1 MLDVLRRGN
10 LFSRTGSALLA
21 AVFLFTNVTAV
32 YAQGQ
37 VTASTLPQSS
47 SAPVERL
54 DTVPKLLAHLK
65 ERAALKRERVEQRI
79 ADGGVWERVK
89 EFVGAGSLSLED
101 TDDVDATLAALDARH
116 EAELKNFADTRARLQ
131 TLGLNEKAQAKFHA
145 RIDHARQAYLDGRQ
159 AMQQHLQVLKTS
171 KNVYEQGRALETLD
185 AFFQNQQFSR
195 SQEPFDPNA
204 PLPFGPGEPAKA
216 REPSTTLDP
225 VSAMQSPVQRTTER
239 LMSAVGDTLIA
250 PAHAAFVPPGAA
262 DLGESEEI
270 TLSPAIRAKATELHN
285 NPVEIYNWVR
295 NSVEWIPTYG
305 SLQDADATLA
315 SQRGNAFAI
324 SSLLIALLRAAG
336 IQARYAYGVIEVP
349 IAQAQNWV
357 GGTTNPGAALSVLYQ
372 GGIPNAG
379 VVEGGR
385 ISAVRMEHIWVEA
398 YVDFVPSRG
407 AKNVAPDTWV
417 ELDAS
422 FKQYDFSNAIKISDH
437 IQIDLS
443 AHLEEMGAITT
454 TDLASG
460 WVKGVDASVVSG
472 LLGDIQ
478 SKLNAYVA
486 EVGPS
491 VSAAELFGIK
501 YQIEQERM
509 ALAAGLPYRLIS
521 INARYEAIPDQLRHA
536 IVISLSENTAIAKAT
551 GEKLFSVTLSL
562 SRAGSSAIA
571 ISFVPETPADA
582 DVLRSYIPSFKAGDV
597 INPNLLPKTIPGY
610 LVQLKAQFTLDGEV
624 LSEAGSFPLGT
635 ELAVSERLI
644 DPARDIPE
652 QSSSIVAGEYLAL
665 AVIGNGVNPIL
676 VERIGDQM
684 KRVREA
690 MDGESGEEEATD
702 KHTLAGSILQAGIL
716 GYFAMS
722 VLMDRISG
730 NSMGVI
736 SGSLPSFGVMSS
748 QLGVETL
755 FGVPWRVTYSGVA
768 MDVDRISTL
777 AMDKGGNGHLTRA
790 FYQASGLRD
799 SAYEH
804 LIPEQLF
811 GSVDRPVHGVSA
823 VKLISLAAAQ
833 GQKIFTLKKG
843 GATALDQM
851 TIGRSTKLE
860 IAAALNAGKEVTVHE
875 RPVSYEGWLG
885 EGYVILDPNT
895 GAGAYKISGGQNGG
909 AAQIDNI
916 AFQQYAISD
925 DAELLGYGVSAALPS
940 AIEMAG
946 AENLISQMAF
956 ECIEDLAITL
966 ILIALLLALLVRLAP
981 IVVAG
986 ALVLARAVFV
996 VFMTSMIPT
1005 LAAAGV
1011 KPVPTDCGCASGI
1024 TGHDKIS
1031 GPQCWICDAGQ
1042 HPTMKK
1048 SVDDAKVAARGMGCT
1063 PLWPASPAQRAI
1075 NAALFIDLAEK
1086 REAFN
1091 VCWDPLGEGHAQAAR
1106 EARTAAEKCL

>member
-1 MLDVLRRGN
+1 MLDVFRRGN

-131 TLGLNEKAQAKFHA
+131 TLGLNEKAQAKFNA

-417 ELDAS
+417 SLDAS
-422 FKQYDFSNAIKISDH
+422 YKQYDYTAGYGLAQNVPFDAEGLINDLQASATSNAT
-437 IQIDLS
+437 
-443 AHLEEMGAITT
+443 E
-454 TDLASG
+454 G
-460 WVKGVDASVVSG
+460 WVQNVDQAVIQQRFEQYKAQVETYINNQNPDATVG
-472 LLGDIQ
+472 EVLGTRKPIVFAPMQ
-478 SKLNAYVA
+478 
-486 EVGPS
+486 
-491 VSAAELFGIK
+491 
-501 YQIEQERM
+501 
-509 ALAAGLPYRLIS
+509 LAAGLPYALQGVT
-521 INARYEAIPDQLRHA
+521 ARYSEIPAPLRHGYRLT
-536 IVISLSENTAIAKAT
+536 LSEKTPLAQTTGAT
-551 GEKLFSVTLSL
+551 VLDVSVPMSVVTRKTLAL
-562 SRAGSSAIA
+562 
-571 ISFVPETPADA
+571 SFVPATQADE
-582 DVLRSYIPSFKAGDV
+582 DLLLSYV
-597 INPNLLPKTIPGY
+597 PNNGSALPTELPGY
-610 LVQLKAQFTLDGEV
+610 LIDMKAQITLDGEV
-624 LSEAGSFPLGT
+624 VAEGGSFPMGT
-635 ELAVSERLI
+635 ELSI
-644 DPARDIPE
+644 THYFQDPARDVRPV
-652 QSSSIVAGEYLAL
+652 SSDIIAGEYHA
-665 AVIGNGVNPIL
+665 IGVDGGQINVNL
-676 VERIGDQM
+676 LSKTKAQLEQA
-684 KRVREA
+684 KTELEA
-690 MDGESGEEEATD
+690 IKAQLEANQTPTISAFLT
-702 KHTLAGSILQAGIL
+702 KHTLTGNLLQTGIL
-716 GYFAMS
+716 GYFALNDALDQ
-722 VLMDRISG
+722 VDAK
-730 NSMGVI
+730 GV
-736 SGSLPSFGVMSS
+736 GVVTQRLPSFGAFATSLEP
-748 QLGVETL
+748 QYL
-755 FGVPWRVTYSGVA
+755 FGSIPRNVRLAGLA

-777 AMDKGGNGHLTRA
+777 VMSKDGANTKNIAFHRA
-790 FYQASGLRD
+790 LGPRL
-799 SAYEH
+799 SAFEH
-804 LIPEQLF
+804 LVPEQLF
-811 GSVDRPVHGVSA
+811 STSAQPAQAVSA
-823 VKLISLAAAQ
+823 VKALAIAASQ
-833 GQKIFTLKKG
+833 GQKIYRLTKANASQLGTL
-843 GATALDQM
+843 
-851 TIGRSTKLE
+851 TISQRTKSE
-860 IAAALNAGKEVTVHE
+860 IVAALNANKEVSVHQS
-875 RPVSYEGWLG
+875 PIAYAGWTG
-885 EGYVILDPNT
+885 EGYIIVDPST
-895 GAGAYKISGGQNGG
+895 GAGAYKISGGMNG
-909 AAQIDNI
+909 AAVIAKILSAIAILAIVTGIWYGILGVIIVEIIIETIFVVVGFILDIIDFFSKCDP
-916 AFQQYAISD
+916 A
-925 DAELLGYGVSAALPS
+925 AALAFS
-940 AIEMAG
+940 
-946 AENLISQMAF
+946 LIM
-956 ECIEDLAITL
+956 
-966 ILIALLLALLVRLAP
+966 LALAV
-981 IVVAG
+981 IVG
-986 ALVLARAVFV
+986 ALIVLAGLPLLIGAVVGLSVMGLEF
-996 VFMTSMIPT
+996 FLGRLITETSP
-1005 LAAAGV
+1005 L
-1011 KPVPTDCGCASGI
+1011 C
-1024 TGHDKIS
+1024 
-1031 GPQCWICDAGQ
+1031 
-1042 HPTMKK
+1042 
-1048 SVDDAKVAARGMGCT
+1048 RGG
-1063 PLWPASPAQRAI
+1063 
-1075 NAALFIDLAEK
+1075 
-1086 REAFN
+1086 
-1091 VCWDPLGEGHAQAAR
+1091 
-1106 EARTAAEKCL
+1106 